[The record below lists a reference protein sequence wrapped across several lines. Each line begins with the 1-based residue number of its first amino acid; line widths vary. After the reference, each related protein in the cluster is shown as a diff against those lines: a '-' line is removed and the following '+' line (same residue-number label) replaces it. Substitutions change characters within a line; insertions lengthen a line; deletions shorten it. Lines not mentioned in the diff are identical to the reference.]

1 MIVNVIY
8 HQNLWLC
15 FILCREDMQVKTDH
29 IADKAKA
36 TRDLMIKV
44 EKAAAEHSK
53 AGAKAAEDLEKQNQH
68 IKQYDQY
75 GYVCNIIYIYIYN
88 CSGYDEMIKSPAILC
103 G

>member
-75 GYVCNIIYIYIYN
+75 GYVCNIIYIYI
-88 CSGYDEMIKSPAILC
+88 
-103 G
+103 